1 MTDEL
6 LYADFMDAGYRVF
19 GLNRIIGDQCTCG
32 IEDCPA
38 AGKHPIASNW
48 QYSPHWDEEQIEVM
62 EMSGQLSTGYGV
74 LVKGLLVVDVDARNG
89 GVESYERLL
98 ADIPEIAGT
107 GLIVETG
114 SGGGSKHLY
123 FKAPDGVSLVQHHDT
138 YKGIDFKS
146 SGFVVGPNSLHAS
159 GNRYKAVVG
168 TPDDIDDAPAALLA
182 LLEKPEYH
190 RAEYNGQHV
199 DVSLS
204 DIADM
209 LATID
214 PDIGHEEWFRI
225 GMAVHH
231 ATGGTGFDVWDAWSA
246 RGDKY
251 PSPEAL
257 EKRWFS
263 FGKSA
268 NPVTLGTLTHY
279 AEQAGWV
286 APVTFIGEV
295 EFDLPEPTTA
305 PDGLPF
311 DISGVDL
318 KRPTGF
324 VGEVT
329 TWINSQC
336 RRPRENLAVAGALYA
351 IGNIIGLRYTDDLDG
366 VTGNMFVFCVAGSR
380 TGKEAIMQSVSKL
393 HKAAG
398 ISAAQHG
405 TIKSEQEIIR
415 NLTRHQSAM
424 YVIDEI
430 GIQLA
435 KIQNA
440 VKSGSAP
447 YLDGVIGLLMSAYS
461 KADGV
466 LPLGGDVK
474 EELVK
479 VMAKQLSAIRK
490 RIEENDASSVDERH
504 AEQLEQ
510 VLSTID
516 DGLERPFLSLIGF
529 TTPVTFDALVDYQ
542 SATNGF
548 IGRALLF
555 NERDTAPRAKKR
567 FRKVAMPPAMSNT
580 LQNLYAFG
588 EYDALKTRVEYYG
601 ERQEIPT
608 EEAAADMLS
617 DAEDWFQGEAERHK
631 ATTGLEALHLGAYEL
646 VSKVSMVLAA
656 PEGLRTAEHVR
667 WSFALIRRDVEE
679 KMRLVVSND
688 TSANSPQMA
697 LMARIANYISDD
709 WVSLGEVRNRCRGV
723 KKEDVDAA
731 LAQMIDKN
739 VAEAKEVTNPKN
751 KQIYQHYRLIG

>member
-1 MTDEL
+1 MTIEL
-6 LYADFMDAGYRVF
+6 MYADFMDAGYRIF
-19 GLNRIIGDQCTCG
+19 GLNKINNTGKCTCG
-32 IEDCPA
+32 IQDCPA
-38 AGKHPIASNW
+38 SGKHPIASNW

-89 GVESYERLL
+89 GVESYEALL
-98 ADIPEIAGT
+98 ADIPEIAGA

-123 FKAPDGVSLVQHHDT
+123 FKAPEGVSLVQHHDK

-159 GNRYKAVVG
+159 GNRYKAVIG

-199 DVSLS
+199 DVSDEDLAYMLS
-204 DIADM
+204 FIPNGD
-209 LATID
+209 T
-214 PDIGHEEWFRI
+214 HYEEWIRT
-225 GMAVHH
+225 GMAIHH
-231 ATGGTGFDVWDAWSA
+231 ATGGTGYHVWESWSEKSKKH
-246 RGDKY
+246 DI
-251 PSPEAL
+251 SL
-257 EKRWFS
+257 MEKRWFS

-268 NPVTLGTLTHY
+268 NPVTIGTLIHY

-286 APVTFIGEV
+286 APVTFVGEV
-295 EFDLPEPTTA
+295 EFDLPAHTEA

-351 IGNIIGLRYTDDLDG
+351 VGNIIGLRYTDDLDG

-479 VMAKQLSAIRK
+479 VMAKQLAAIRK

-504 AEQLEQ
+504 AEQLEK
-510 VLSTID
+510 VLASLD

-555 NERDTAPRAKKR
+555 NERDTTPRAKKG
-567 FRKVAMPPAMSNT
+567 FRKSAMPPAMKNT

-588 EYDALKTRVEYYG
+588 EYDAMKTRVEYYG
-601 ERQEIPT
+601 DRMEIPT
-608 EEAAADMLS
+608 EVTAADMLS
-617 DAEDWFQGEAERHK
+617 DAEDWFQTQAEAHK
-631 ATTGLEALHLGAYEL
+631 EKTGLEALHLGAYEL

-656 PEGLRTAEHVR
+656 PEGLRMAEHVR
-667 WSFALIRRDVEE
+667 WAFALIRRDVEE
-679 KMRLVVSND
+679 KMLLVVSND
-688 TSANSPQMA
+688 TTGNTPQMA
-697 LMARIANYISDD
+697 LMARIAGYISAD
-709 WVSLGEVRNRCRGV
+709 WITVGNIRNKCRGV
-723 KKEDVDAA
+723 KPADIDAA
-731 LAQMIDKN
+731 LEMMVKHNKAETEDYTN
-739 VAEAKEVTNPKN
+739 ARGREVARFRA
-751 KQIYQHYRLIG
+751 I